1 MYRPSAIVLL
11 LVLPLLAVGQ
21 QWTMLRPGWK
31 YNYASTNSGV
41 VDAQIFITATDTPD
55 VGVVTHDLNRVAEWC
70 DTCSS
75 QFRTDLPQF
84 LQRSVTVSNGVWHFH
99 DPASVVMLPLAA
111 LDSAW
116 VMDTLANVIAQV
128 TSVDAL
134 EQFGVPDVQKT
145 ISCSNGDTWVVSQE
159 WGIMRVNE
167 LELRGVQGPD
177 VGTLV
182 PDIGQMYP
190 YQPGDIMEI
199 AKSAY
204 GFTNNGPF
212 PAGSYYMQA
221 KYTILERTV
230 EDGNVTLNTWKLAST
245 SISLPTGSASFYTT
259 HRVWEDTMVWT
270 TSAIELPQRDLM
282 FSYPGELV
290 SSEHV
295 MTSDSPH
302 YECIARHRIDSLG
315 RYCMECD
322 LHACYDID
330 GVNYV
335 EGIGLEQYMWLCLGI
350 IGERYQLVGTVIN
363 GDTTGTISPDSSIVP
378 VREKT
383 LVKVKVFP
391 NPANDHLVI
400 EGLDPSGAMLA
411 LFDLQGRRVIQR
423 TVHASSATLD
433 VSSLSD
439 GIYILSVPGARHFI
453 PVRVVVAH

>member
-41 VDAQIFITATDTPD
+41 VDARIFITATDTPD

-167 LELRGVQGPD
+167 LELRGSRGRMSEHWSRILGRCTRINPVTSWKLPRVHMVLRTTVRFPQGPI
-177 VGTLV
+177 TCRRNT
-182 PDIGQMYP
+182 PSW
-190 YQPGDIMEI
+190 
-199 AKSAY
+199 SA
-204 GFTNNGPF
+204 PW
-212 PAGSYYMQA
+212 
-221 KYTILERTV
+221 R
-230 EDGNVTLNTWKLAST
+230 
-245 SISLPTGSASFYTT
+245 
-259 HRVWEDTMVWT
+259 
-270 TSAIELPQRDLM
+270 
-282 FSYPGELV
+282 
-290 SSEHV
+290 
-295 MTSDSPH
+295 
-302 YECIARHRIDSLG
+302 
-315 RYCMECD
+315 
-322 LHACYDID
+322 
-330 GVNYV
+330 
-335 EGIGLEQYMWLCLGI
+335 
-350 IGERYQLVGTVIN
+350 
-363 GDTTGTISPDSSIVP
+363 TGT
-378 VREKT
+378 
-383 LVKVKVFP
+383 
-391 NPANDHLVI
+391 
-400 EGLDPSGAMLA
+400 
-411 LFDLQGRRVIQR
+411 
-423 TVHASSATLD
+423 
-433 VSSLSD
+433 
-439 GIYILSVPGARHFI
+439 
-453 PVRVVVAH
+453 